1 MLRIQDNESIT
12 CGFYC
17 IGFREYM
24 LIVLICFL
32 WMTIKRMKKIYKH
45 FKNENDRRSKS
56 GV

>member
-1 MLRIQDNESIT
+1 MFRIQDNESIT